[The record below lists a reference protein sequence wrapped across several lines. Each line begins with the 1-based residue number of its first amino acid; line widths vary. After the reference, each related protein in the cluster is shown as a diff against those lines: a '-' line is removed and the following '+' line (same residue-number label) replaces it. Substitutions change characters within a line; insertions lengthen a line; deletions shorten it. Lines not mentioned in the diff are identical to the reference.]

1 MNVTQPGVFVS
12 WKRAMYFRFQVHTV
26 KLGFKKLLN
35 KEQLVNSET
44 FPVTNMPFHLMNSEQ
59 IVFSEQSYYN
69 QKVLY
74 YQVWLYNCN
83 FLVFFYFCDSYIP
96 KSSNKPQRLQ
106 NPKFSKSFFSVKN
119 RSNLLAG
126 HAELL
131 RSEIT
136 LTKQRPL
143 TFVILVLLGVS
154 LGFPLFFD

>member
-1 MNVTQPGVFVS
+1 MKCKIIRMNVTQPGVFVS
-12 WKRAMYFRFQVHTV
+12 WKRAMYFQFQVHTV

-83 FLVFFYFCDSYIP
+83 FLVFFIFVTPTYQNHQISHKDCKILITPSCPNEFM
-96 KSSNKPQRLQ
+96 KSL
-106 NPKFSKSFFSVKN
+106 N
-119 RSNLLAG
+119 RPWTTAG
-126 HAELL
+126 AIEQF
-131 RSEIT
+131 I
-136 LTKQRPL
+136 
-143 TFVILVLLGVS
+143 VS
-154 LGFPLFFD
+154 AKKLNENST